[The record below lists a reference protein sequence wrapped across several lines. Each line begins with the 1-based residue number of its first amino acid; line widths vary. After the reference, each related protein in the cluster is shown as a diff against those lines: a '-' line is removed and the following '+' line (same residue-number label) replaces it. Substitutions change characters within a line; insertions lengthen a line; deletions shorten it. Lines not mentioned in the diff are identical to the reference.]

1 MRRRAKTDQ
10 AEQGTSQSRVRD
22 LDAALPILLRGRQ
35 GEHQQNEK
43 GADGARRHLGLAGEL
58 VSNLGSPENMQ
69 FLPDARRALSKSASA
84 SSCAHPLRGPI
95 HLASLYTTNHNSSAH
110 SRHKKERKKTRK
122 LCEVIRAK
130 SRSPP

>member
-58 VSNLGSPENMQ
+58 ASNLGSPENMQ

-84 SSCAHPLRGPI
+84 SSCAHP
-95 HLASLYTTNHNSSAH
+95 
-110 SRHKKERKKTRK
+110 
-122 LCEVIRAK
+122 
-130 SRSPP
+130 